1 MELLLKVVDG
11 PSDGSWRGLKARF
24 DASGGLIGRAETARL
39 SLPDSS
45 RTVSRF
51 HAHVSCSGEEFF
63 LEEMGSRNA
72 ATING
77 KALKAGT
84 KELLR
89 PGDEVRIGRFL
100 LAVEFDDPD
109 FPATQ
114 VVDRPLQQ
122 LEQDEDNQ
130 PTRIVFRD
138 GTGSGAPKSKEER
151 LLGAFQEGAG
161 VQLDL
166 PAGLR
171 PEFMRTVGQVLR
183 ALVAGVR
190 SLTSEREPLQGESAS
205 DKRRARLRRADPIR
219 TAADDARWL
228 STLLTSGE
236 DDAGAPHGQVQEML
250 DDLAARLA
258 AMRAAANAA
267 VEQTESSLSPAALE
281 GRLEASLFLD
291 ELLPMRRK
299 ARLWDL
305 YRRTHGSASTARAQD
320 DAGGGSNGKQGE
332 PSAAASGVR
341 ELFNHA
347 FAQAYEAEVS
357 RLRTHRHSNFAFQ
370 QALLAS
376 SPKPRG

>member
-77 KALKAGT
+77 RALKAGT

-114 VVDRPLQQ
+114 VIDRPLQQ

-130 PTRIVFRD
+130 PTRIAFRD
-138 GTGSGAPKSKEER
+138 GTASGTPKSRDER
-151 LLGAFQEGAG
+151 LLGAFREGAG

-171 PEFMRTVGQVLR
+171 PEFMRTLGQVLR
-183 ALVAGVR
+183 VLAAGVR
-190 SLTSEREPLQGESAS
+190 GLTSEREALQGESAS
-205 DKRRARLRRADPIR
+205 DKRRARLHRGDPIR

-228 STLLTSGE
+228 SALLMSGE
-236 DDAGAPHGQVQEML
+236 DGEGAPHGQVQEII
-250 DDLAARLA
+250 DDVAARLA

-281 GRLEASLFLD
+281 ARLETSLFLD

-305 YRRTHGSASTARAQD
+305 YRRTHGSGLTARPE
-320 DAGGGSNGKQGE
+320 DAGGRSNGKQGE

-370 QALLAS
+370 QASLAS

>member
-51 HAHVSCSGEEFF
+51 HAHISCSGEEFF

-77 KALKAGT
+77 RALKAGT

-114 VVDRPLQQ
+114 VIDRPLQQ
-122 LEQDEDNQ
+122 VEPDEDSQ
-130 PTRIVFRD
+130 PTRIAFRD
-138 GTGSGAPKSKEER
+138 GTGSGAPKSKEE
-151 LLGAFQEGAG
+151 LLLSAFREGAG

-171 PEFMRTVGQVLR
+171 PEFMRTLGQVLR
-183 ALVAGVR
+183 ALAAGVR
-190 SLTSEREPLQGESAS
+190 SLTWEREPLQGESSS

-219 TAADDARWL
+219 AAAEDARWL
-228 STLLTSGE
+228 AALLTAGE
-236 DDAGAPHGQVQEML
+236 DGAGAPDGQVQEMI

-281 GRLEASLFLD
+281 ERLQTSLFLD

-305 YRRTHGSASTARAQD
+305 YRKTHGSASTARPAD
-320 DAGGGSNGKQGE
+320 DAGGRSDGRQAE
-332 PSAAASGVR
+332 PSSAASGVR

-370 QALLAS
+370 QASLAS
-376 SPKPRG
+376 SPKLRD